1 MLIRTSEDEILIK
14 RQIGEKV
21 YDIQL
26 EDEELDEIY
35 LMIQKE
41 YMEEELYEFME
52 EKFSPEQVDVIT
64 NGLELESKVDNLI
77 SQCMKQ
83 LEDVEKPVKRAIYE
97 NALRKILAEY

>member
-41 YMEEELYEFME
+41 YME
-52 EKFSPEQVDVIT
+52 D
-64 NGLELESKVDNLI
+64 
-77 SQCMKQ
+77 
-83 LEDVEKPVKRAIYE
+83 R
-97 NALRKILAEY
+97 